1 MECPNWHTY
10 IGEAECINSEFDE
23 NTCYNDYMRGRCS
36 NCGKTYYWIEVYT
49 FSHIEHI
56 REVQPDE

>member
-1 MECPNWHTY
+1 MECPNCHTY

-23 NTCYNDYMRGRCS
+23 NTCYNDYMRGHCS